1 MRLVLARHGATANN
15 LEQRYT
21 GQSDAPL
28 SAVGLRQ
35 AEALSARLAHERFDV
50 IVSSDLLRAR
60 QTADAVAQRNA
71 APLRLDADLREVA
84 LGAWEGKT
92 RAEITA
98 SAPEELARW
107 QAEPEA
113 YAPPGGETVAQLR
126 DRVARALTRWHAEHE
141 CGSVL
146 WVTHGGVIGVLLCHA
161 LDIDVKHRGQF
172 RRDNCALTELDI
184 QSGCTVLMRLNE
196 TGHLRGLPDAERSQV
211 L

>member
-35 AEALSARLAHERFDV
+35 AEALGARLAHERFDL

-60 QTADAVAQRNA
+60 QTADAIARHNP
-71 APLRLDADLREVA
+71 APLRLDAALREVA
-84 LGAWEGKT
+84 LGIWEGKT
-92 RAEITA
+92 RAEIMA

-107 QAEPEA
+107 QAEAET
-113 YAPPGGETVAQLR
+113 YAPPGGESVTQLR
-126 DRVARALTRWHAEHE
+126 DRVVRALTRWQAEHE
-141 CGSVL
+141 QGSVL
-146 WVTHGGVIGVLLCHA
+146 WVTHGGVIGVLLCYA
-161 LDIDVKHRGQF
+161 LGVDVKHRGQF

-184 QSGCTVLMRLNE
+184 QSGRAVLMRLNE
-196 TGHLRGLPDAERSQV
+196 TCHLRGLPDAEQSQV